1 MRRTAWTVVFLLI
14 AAGGDAGQAVE
25 KHELTLLTYN
35 VLADPVGAK
44 KRIPP
49 LLKLLDESD
58 ADIIALQ
65 EVAPWFMKMLLS
77 EEWVA
82 KKRYQFTKAGKKI
95 LMPGGQLIL
104 SKHPIERAIFRILP
118 GRQRRTVLVATLRIN
133 GRRLDVATTHMESYL
148 EDGPV
153 RAKQLDVIFP
163 LVKEAD
169 DAVFLGDFNFGDGE
183 KPDSDHLAKEYVD
196 LWLAL
201 KGNKPGFT
209 WNIEVSDM
217 TRKGSFPGE
226 PSRRIDRILVR
237 SKGWTPK
244 EIHIIGDQP
253 VIPGSKDLF
262 PSDHFGLFGTL
273 AFR

>member
-1 MRRTAWTVVFLLI
+1 MHWIAWTFVFWL
-14 AAGGDAGQAVE
+14 AGAGQPAE
-25 KHELTLLTYN
+25 KRELTLLTYN

-65 EVAPWFMKMLLS
+65 EVAPWFMKMLLAERWVS
-77 EEWVA
+77 E
-82 KKRYQFTKAGKKI
+82 KGYYFTKAGQRI
-95 LMPGGQLIL
+95 LMPGGQLIM
-104 SKHPIERAIFRILP
+104 SKHKIERATWRILP

-148 EDGPV
+148 EDGPT

-163 LVKEAD
+163 LLKEAD

-183 KPDSDHLAKEYVD
+183 KPDSDHLAKDYVD
-196 LWLAL
+196 LWLPL
-201 KGNKPGFT
+201 KAKKPGFT

-217 TRKGSFPGE
+217 ARKGSFPGE
-226 PSRRIDRILVR
+226 KSRRIDRILVR
-237 SKGWTPK
+237 SKVWTPK
-244 EIHIIGDQP
+244 QIKIIGDQP
-253 VIPGSKDLF
+253 VIPGNKDLF
-262 PSDHFGLFGTL
+262 PSDHFGLFGSLTSE
-273 AFR
+273 

>member
-1 MRRTAWTVVFLLI
+1 MRCIAWTFVFLLA
-14 AAGGDAGQAVE
+14 AAGQSVE
-25 KHELTLLTYN
+25 KRELTLLTYN

-65 EVAPWFMKMLLS
+65 EVAPWFMKMLLA
-77 EEWVA
+77 EKWVA
-82 KKRYQFTKAGKKI
+82 EKSYHFTRARGKI
-95 LMPGGQLIL
+95 FFPGGQLIM
-104 SKHPIERAIFRILP
+104 SKHKIERATWSILP

-133 GRRLDVATTHMESYL
+133 DRRMDVAITHMESYL

-163 LVKEAD
+163 RLKEAD
-169 DAVFLGDFNFGDGE
+169 DAIFLGDFNFGDGE
-183 KPDSDHLAKEYVD
+183 KPDSDHLNKEYVD
-196 LWLAL
+196 MWLAL
-201 KGNKPGFT
+201 HKDKPGFT

-217 TRKGSFPGE
+217 ARKGSFPGE
-226 PSRRIDRILVR
+226 KSRRIDRILVR
-237 SKGWTPK
+237 SKVWTPRS
-244 EIHIIGDQP
+244 IRIIGDQP
-253 VIPGSKDLF
+253 VVEGQKDLF

-273 AFR
+273 TSE